1 MNIELK
7 EITIRELV
15 EGYRDSNEE
24 GVVGY
29 GGKLNIRPKYQR
41 EFVYKDKQR
50 DAVITTII
58 RTFIQIPLNIPAAIL
73 LRKIHSLTVR
83 QYKRSCL

>member
-1 MNIELK
+1 MEIKLK
-7 EITIRELV
+7 EMSVREV
-15 EGYRDSNEE
+15 VNGYINNEEE

-50 DAVITTII
+50 DA
-58 RTFIQIPLNIPAAIL
+58 RENP
-73 LRKIHSLTVR
+73 
-83 QYKRSCL
+83 C